1 MLTRGYCIGFIIDE
15 LSEIVSKAS
24 WRSKL
29 NLNDLSIY
37 IEDFFLGLLNI
48 IYNLNLENMNTSQSN
63 YPAIDIGDKT
73 KKIAYQISLTV
84 DNPKITQTIEAIDS
98 NLFVYNL
105 FTKIYFLVVGKK
117 QKKYSSIISN
127 NYGINSDSV
136 LDINDLNK
144 EIASLDIDTLLIL
157 KNYIEKE
164 SAKVKIE
171 LEIPDETGNYQTSMF
186 NYLENIP
193 KENIENY
200 IHTLGYENFDEEID
214 KDFKVFIN
222 KLKKLPRITR
232 EFIAII
238 VDYSENEKFEYVY
251 RLDKLEKQLNYKY
264 DSDLS
269 IICDENFVVLEECA
283 DTNERPYYRILIKN
297 DFLKDIKNTI
307 KERNIIS
314 SKDYIVSL
322 DFSK

>member
-37 IEDFFLGLLNI
+37 SESFFKGVLNI

-63 YPAIDIGDKT
+63 YPAIDLGDKT

-84 DNPKITQTIEAIDS
+84 DNPKITQTIQAID
-98 NLFVYNL
+98 NNTFVYDS

-117 QKKYSSIISN
+117 QNKYNSITSN

-144 EIASLDIDTLLIL
+144 EITSLDIDTLLSL
-157 KNYIEKE
+157 KSYIEKE

-186 NYLENIP
+186 NYLESIP

-200 IHTLGYENFDEEID
+200 CQTLGYGDVDEETD
-214 KDFKVFIN
+214 NNFKEFIN
-222 KLKKLPRITR
+222 KLKQLPRITR

-238 VDYSENEKFEYVY
+238 VDYSIIEKNKEYVY
-251 RLDKLEKQLNYKY
+251 RLDKLKKQLNYNY
-264 DSDLS
+264 ESDLS
-269 IICDENFVVLEECA
+269 IICDENFVDIENCS
-283 DTNERPYYRILIKN
+283 DSNEQP
-297 DFLKDIKNTI
+297 
-307 KERNIIS
+307 
-314 SKDYIVSL
+314 
-322 DFSK
+322 